1 MEMEINLTKVELKL
15 EELNMSRLVKLDI
28 LQSRTLKEL
37 KLQVLFQGLLVYL

>member
-1 MEMEINLTKVELKL
+1 MEMEINLTYVELKL

>member
-1 MEMEINLTKVELKL
+1 MVWKWKLTYVELKL

>member
-37 KLQVLFQGLLVYL
+37 KLQVLFQRLLVYL

>member
-1 MEMEINLTKVELKL
+1 MEMEINLTYVELKL

-28 LQSRTLKEL
+28 LQSRILKEL

>member
-28 LQSRTLKEL
+28 LFFRVEH
-37 KLQVLFQGLLVYL
+37 